1 MQWGGDYW
9 GSPAHEGLH
18 AKAMKVEVQDER
30 RLLSEERVLPTST
43 PLTSRIDTVVKMKI
57 RKKQL
62 EELLR
67 KIDVHG
73 LSVQQVL
80 SQLMSVGDHHRLHHR
95 SWRPA
100 LQSVPEIN
108 LADRK
113 G

>member
-18 AKAMKVEVQDER
+18 AKAMKVEAEDEG
-30 RLLSEERVLPTST
+30 RLLREERVLPTST
-43 PLTSRIDTVVKMKI
+43 PLTSRTDTVVKMKI

-62 EELLR
+62 EELLG
-67 KIDVHG
+67 KVDIHG

-80 SQLMSVGDHHRLHHR
+80 SRLLSVGDHHRLHQR

-100 LQSVPEIN
+100 LQSVPEMN
-108 LADRK
+108 LVHRK